1 MKAVKFVMAF
11 PVGSDNGATYPI
23 EPAERADMVC
33 GPGPRLWLDSGT
45 PLIDLGD
52 AGIVLGILFSRKSGT
67 PVLDIPSA
75 RFSPSDPKFLAN
87 WLVHE
92 CWGGYF
98 AALRQAGTGDFAL
111 LVDPAG
117 QCPVY
122 KMQTPTHVIA
132 ASHPELLQR
141 ASGKALNVSWQ
152 ALYAHLRRPDLR
164 QRATCLEGVTELA
177 RGELVQS
184 SGGSQSTL
192 TLWHPQTF
200 MPSGPVPT
208 YDEAAEELHSI
219 AVKVIGTWA
228 QRLSPVAVAA
238 SGGVDSS
245 FICAALAK
253 AQIDF
258 SCITVATADPSG
270 DESQFVRLLGQHLG
284 RKTICAAFDL
294 DRIDPLRAASAGL
307 PRPSR
312 KSFMAALDTAV
323 LEAGTSVGAAAVF
336 DGNGGDSLF
345 CFLHSAAPVVDRLRS
360 EGPGSGLVSTFLDM
374 CKLTDCDAPTMAK
387 AVIRRLFRK
396 PGFSEWVTDDRL
408 LSDFDCSS
416 IDPVSTWRSTDVGRH
431 GGKRD
436 HLVQI
441 MRTQNNVH
449 GVAAYGLPRLSVLMS
464 QPLVEYCLSVPTWL
478 WCNGGINRA
487 LARDAFAAE
496 LPREILLRTSKAGPE
511 SFLHSM
517 FAKHRRAIRD
527 LLMDGLLARHGLIDR
542 SAVDEAMKVDA
553 LSGGAIIYRLLD
565 LAEAENWAR
574 SWHS

>member
-1 MKAVKFVMAF
+1 MRAVKFVMAF
-11 PVGSDNGATYPI
+11 PVESDNGASYPI
-23 EPAERADMVC
+23 ERAESADMVC
-33 GPGPRLWLDSGT
+33 GPGPRLWSDSET
-45 PLIDLGD
+45 PLIDLVDG
-52 AGIVLGILFSRKSGT
+52 GVVLGILFSRKSGT

-75 RFSPSDPKFLAN
+75 RSFPSDPEFLAN
-87 WLVHE
+87 WLVQK

-98 AALRQAGTGDFAL
+98 AALRQAGTGKFAL

-122 KMQTPTHVIA
+122 KVQTQTHVIV
-132 ASHPELLQR
+132 ASHPELLQQ
-141 ASGKALNVSWQ
+141 ASGNSLNVSWQ

-164 QRATCLEGVTELA
+164 QRVTCLEGVTELA
-177 RGELVQS
+177 PGELVQS
-184 SGGSQSTL
+184 GGGPQSTL
-192 TLWHPQTF
+192 ALWHPQTF
-200 MPSGPVPT
+200 IPSGPAPT
-208 YDEAAEELHSI
+208 YQEAAEELHSI
-219 AVKVIGTWA
+219 AVKVIGAWA
-228 QRLSPVAVAA
+228 QRLGPVAVAA

-258 SCITVATADPSG
+258 SCITVATSDPSS
-270 DESQFVRLLGQHLG
+270 DESQFVRLLGRHLG
-284 RKTICAAFDL
+284 RKTICATFDL
-294 DRIDPLRAASAGL
+294 ERIDPLRAASAGL

-345 CFLHSAAPVVDRLRS
+345 CFLHSAAPIVDRLRS
-360 EGPGSGLVSTFLDM
+360 ERSGSGLVSTFLDM

-387 AVIRRLFRK
+387 AVMRRLFREQRF
-396 PGFSEWVTDDRL
+396 GEWVTDHRL
-408 LSDFDCSS
+408 LSDYDCPL
-416 IDPVSTWRSTDVGRH
+416 IDPVSTWRSTDVGPH
-431 GGKRD
+431 GGKQD

-449 GVAAYGLPRLSVLMS
+449 GVAACGLPRLSVLMS

-478 WCNGGINRA
+478 WCTGGINRA

-496 LPREILLRTSKAGPE
+496 LPREIMLRTSKAGPE

-542 SAVDEAMKVDA
+542 SAVDKAMQVDA
-553 LSGGAIIYRLLD
+553 LSGGATIYRILD
-565 LAEAENWAR
+565 LTEAENWAR
-574 SWHS
+574 SWRG

>member
-1 MKAVKFVMAF
+1 MKPVKFVMAF
-11 PVGSDNGATYPI
+11 PVEGDNEVSHRI
-23 EPAERADMVC
+23 EPAESADKVC
-33 GPGPRLWLDSGT
+33 GARPRLWLDNDT

-52 AGIVLGILFSRKSGT
+52 AGFVLGILFSRKSGT

-75 RFSPSDPKFLAN
+75 RSSPSDPESLAN
-87 WLVHE
+87 WLVQE

-98 AALRQAGTGDFAL
+98 AAFRQSGTGKFVL

-117 QCPVY
+117 QCSVY
-122 KMQTPTHVIA
+122 KVQTRTHVVV

-164 QRATCLEGVTELA
+164 QRATCLEGVTELSP
-177 RGELVQS
+177 GELVQTG
-184 SGGSQSTL
+184 SGPQSTL
-192 TLWHPQTF
+192 ALWRPQTF

-208 YDEAAEELHSI
+208 YEEAAEELHSL
-219 AVKVIGTWA
+219 AVMVIGSWA
-228 QRLSPVAVAA
+228 QRLGPVAVAA

-284 RKTICAAFDL
+284 TKTICATFDL
-294 DRIDPLRAASAGL
+294 NRVDPLRAASAGL

-323 LEAGTSVGAAAVF
+323 LETGMSLGAATVF

-360 EGPGSGLVSTFLDM
+360 EGLGFGSVSTFSDM

-387 AVIRRLFRK
+387 AVMRRLFRK
-396 PGFSEWVTDDRL
+396 PGFSEWITDDRL
-408 LSDFDCSS
+408 LSDFDCPS

-478 WCNGGINRA
+478 WCTGGINRA
-487 LARDAFAAE
+487 LARDSFASE

-517 FAKHRRAIRD
+517 FAKHRPIIRD
-527 LLMDGLLARHGLIDR
+527 LLMDGLLAQHGLIDR
-542 SAVDEAMKVDA
+542 SAVEEAMKVDA

-574 SWHS
+574 SWRS